1 MPSIGVVT
9 FVTIDGKREG
19 EVTIQPNHRGNYVIR
34 FDRGFVLERREE
46 DPVLWPKLAELR
58 GRVWAAGMLPEEYQK
73 YVDEG
78 RIKMVEQMPP
88 ESSETLPVPPG
99 QKDPISLDLI
109 ADGMKM
115 ATFNDEYG
123 HRYYQYQSVKDL
135 MERGQHGA
143 TGEPVRNVKSYTAKI
158 EGKTRVKFEGKPYD
172 LVVISPGK
180 YQLEDEEGKVIKEY
194 DDTALDTAPLTYI
207 GGGRRKTRR
216 SKKRRASRRAK
227 MRTRRSRS

>member
-1 MPSIGVVT
+1 MNRGVAT

-19 EVTIQPNHRGNYVIR
+19 EVTIQPNQRGNYEIR
-34 FDRGFVLERREE
+34 FDRGFELERREE
-46 DPVLWPKLAELR
+46 DPVLWPKLGEMR
-58 GRVWAAGMLPEEYQK
+58 GGVWAAGMLPEEFQK
-73 YVDEG
+73 YVDER

-88 ESSETLPVPPG
+88 PSSETLPVPPG
-99 QKDPISLDLI
+99 QNDPISLNLI
-109 ADGMKM
+109 TDGMKM

-123 HRYYQYQSVKDL
+123 HRYYQHQSVNDL
-135 MERGQHGA
+135 VERGHKVFPGQ
-143 TGEPVRNVKSYTAKI
+143 PVRNVKSYTAKI
-158 EGKTRVKFEGKPYD
+158 QGKTRVKFEDKPYD

-180 YQLEDEEGKVIKEY
+180 YQLEDDEGKVIKEY

-227 MRTRRSRS
+227 KRTRRSRS